1 MAGRGAIAGLVLCG
15 LAVACGPLRT
25 TVETEFTDAMDRQAQ
40 AALGPG
46 TARIAG
52 SAFMRKANGSFISA
66 GGDWVY
72 LTPWTPYAAERF
84 SKLYGGQ
91 RMNDGGIAVTTPA
104 DPRYV
109 AAMRKVKAER
119 SGRFAFDDVKAG
131 RYFVSTALFW
141 YPEGPWD
148 TQGATLYDEVT
159 VKDGETASVVLSGK

>member
-1 MAGRGAIAGLVLCG
+1 MAGREALAG
-15 LAVACGPLRT
+15 LAVLVMAAACGPLRT
-25 TVETEFTDAMDRQAQ
+25 TVDTAFTDAMDRQAQ

-46 TARIAG
+46 TARITG

-119 SGRFAFDDVKAG
+119 SGHFAFDDVKAG

-148 TQGATLYDEVT
+148 TRGATLYDEVT